1 MKAQFMPVHE
11 VFLFAVKPGFRFP
24 AKRPSSVV
32 TVPKVNS
39 NLLVHPNEKPVDLM
53 ARLMDSLCPPGG
65 VVLDPFMG
73 SGATA
78 KACVRTGRNYI
89 GFELDESYH
98 ALAVSGIAAEVDN
111 LLEVTA

>member
-1 MKAQFMPVHE
+1 MKAQFMPEHE

-32 TVPKVNS
+32 TVPKVKS
-39 NLLVHPNEKPVDLM
+39 TIMVHPNEKPVELM
-53 ARLMDSLCPPGG
+53 VSLVNSLCPDGG

-78 KACVRTGRNYI
+78 RACVRTGHNFI
-89 GFELDESYH
+89 GFELDEKYH
-98 ALAVSGIAAEVDN
+98 ALATTGVANELDAI
-111 LLEVTA
+111 LEI